1 MDRTK
6 IAIIKNWQKYN
17 LPHVMCG
24 FVDETDFKCFTS
36 ASVCF
41 GDGSGI
47 EVRRATRTISLS
59 PTYRPAR
66 SRNGDHIRT
75 QKAEI
80 LRLSPQDDACG
91 VNLTAKRPLGPYLDP
106 AWTALVR

>member
-24 FVDETDFKCFTS
+24 FVDESDFRCFTS

-47 EVRRATRTISLS
+47 EVRASDRDDLIITNIPASAIPEWGSYPDPELS
-59 PTYRPAR
+59 
-66 SRNGDHIRT
+66 
-75 QKAEI
+75 
-80 LRLSPQDDACG
+80 
-91 VNLTAKRPLGPYLDP
+91 
-106 AWTALVR
+106 

>member
-6 IAIIKNWQKYN
+6 VAIIKNWQKYN

-47 EVRRATRTISLS
+47 EVQSSDRDDLIITDISADAIPEWGSYPDPELS
-59 PTYRPAR
+59 
-66 SRNGDHIRT
+66 
-75 QKAEI
+75 
-80 LRLSPQDDACG
+80 
-91 VNLTAKRPLGPYLDP
+91 
-106 AWTALVR
+106 

>member
-1 MDRTK
+1 MDNTK

-24 FVDETDFKCFTS
+24 FVNESDFRCFTS

-47 EVRRATRTISLS
+47 EVQSSDRDDLIITDI
-59 PTYRPAR
+59 PTGAIPEWGSAPDPER
-66 SRNGDHIRT
+66 S
-75 QKAEI
+75 
-80 LRLSPQDDACG
+80 
-91 VNLTAKRPLGPYLDP
+91 
-106 AWTALVR
+106 

>member
-6 IAIIKNWQKYN
+6 IAIIKNWRKYH

-24 FVDETDFKCFTS
+24 FVDESDFRCFTS

-47 EVRRATRTISLS
+47 EVPSSDR
-59 PTYRPAR
+59 
-66 SRNGDHIRT
+66 
-75 QKAEI
+75 
-80 LRLSPQDDACG
+80 DDLIITDLPFSA
-91 VNLTAKRPLGPYLDP
+91 VEE
-106 AWTALVR
+106 

>member
-1 MDRTK
+1 MDRVK
-6 IAIIKNWQKYN
+6 IAIVKNWRKYN

-47 EVRRATRTISLS
+47 EVQSSDR
-59 PTYRPAR
+59 
-66 SRNGDHIRT
+66 
-75 QKAEI
+75 
-80 LRLSPQDDACG
+80 DDLIITDLPFSA
-91 VNLTAKRPLGPYLDP
+91 VQE
-106 AWTALVR
+106 